1 MEKEMSYAT
10 FADREIAALMR
21 LGLYQSREEVISDA
35 VRNLLLNNR
44 SLRLELA
51 LDLFKNDEVS
61 LGRAAEI
68 AGLDRWQFEEILSE
82 RGIPIVIESDS
93 TEAMDKELNF
103 FFSQPA

>member
-1 MEKEMSYAT
+1 MAYTT
-10 FADREIAALMR
+10 FADQEIAALMR

-35 VRNLLLNNR
+35 VRNLLLNNL

-82 RGIPIVIESDS
+82 RGIPIVIEADS
-93 TEAMDKELNF
+93 AEAMDKELNF